1 MLDKNP
7 ENRPDTTTILLHESI
22 SAAVDALINE
32 LKTFDE

>member
-22 SAAVDALINE
+22 STPIEALINE
-32 LKTFDE
+32 LIAFDE